1 MDDNLGYLVAAYTII
16 WVAIAGYVF
25 RLARIQSRIRREIDA
40 LRRRVSEEA
49 RDTEGDTGDE
59 AQARQ

>member
-25 RLARIQSRIRREIDA
+25 RLARIQSRIRRDIDA
-40 LRRRVSEEA
+40 LKRGMADDVP
-49 RDTEGDTGDE
+49 DQGK
-59 AQARQ
+59 